1 MITVGDLI
9 EKTIDAV
16 KKGLKEHYNIDM
28 TGQDIM
34 DLVWFWNND
43 VINTRCFKCSYA
55 YTLYLI
61 IKEHFDRK
69 SLESCHVIYD
79 MLCAL
84 SAFDKDHLRSMEVVY
99 KLKNGE
105 AI

>member
-1 MITVGDLI
+1 MIAVGDLM
-9 EKTIDAV
+9 EKTIDVV

-28 TGQDIM
+28 TEQDIM

-43 VINTRCFKCSYA
+43 AINMRCFRCSYA

-69 SLESCHVIYD
+69 SLESYHVIYD

-84 SAFDKDHLRSMEVVY
+84 SAFDKDHLRSMEVVH